1 MDAPGFKNIEKAII
15 QKEVQGYKRFHLP
28 RKRPKFGRYN
38 IIPSSA
44 TLCYGWRA
52 NCDVK
57 ILLYASN
64 PELPLAKEIAEVTN
78 YVVAYASKGIETV
91 EAEKQ
96 QMKALIMTAEEVSG
110 CQRDIVALARR
121 LLNKH
126 VGEKMMSKQEC
137 MVQLAGMDL
146 WLCSESFERISLS
159 GCTKI
164 DKNGTKGSNKY
175 LTLYS
180 NRNEEVR
187 TNICKIL

>member
-1 MDAPGFKNIEKAII
+1 
-15 QKEVQGYKRFHLP
+15 
-28 RKRPKFGRYN
+28 
-38 IIPSSA
+38 
-44 TLCYGWRA
+44 
-52 NCDVK
+52 
-57 ILLYASN
+57 
-64 PELPLAKEIAEVTN
+64 LPLAKEIAEVTN

-146 WLCSESFERISLS
+146 WLCSETFERISLS